1 MTVFHDGT
9 MIPSFF
15 SHVLTMS
22 PAIGSAGLPVWHY
35 LKAKGERRKAKGER
49 RKAKGDTTLPTPGK
63 QRRGRA
69 NGKMLVGTGEIERA
83 IGKTKR
89 SARRII
95 LHHSTFILY
104 CALAAPVVSADYPD
118 RPIRLIVSAAAG
130 SSLDIPARLVA
141 EKLRARLGQP
151 LVVDN
156 RPQAAGTIAAAAAA
170 RAAPDGYTL
179 LWSFNGPL
187 ANAPHL
193 YSSLP
198 YDPQKDFV
206 PVIMTTGQPFVLAV
220 SSGLNVNSVQ
230 GLVALAR
237 ANPGRYNY
245 ASLGNGSGTHL
256 TMELFKSEAK
266 VRITH
271 VPYGSGPASA
281 AALIGGEA
289 QVSFQVPALVLPHTK
304 TGKVTLLAVSTLR
317 RFPLMPEL
325 PTVAEAGLTGFDSDS
340 WNGIIAPAGTPR
352 SVVLRLNREVNE
364 VLQFEDVR
372 ALLAAN
378 LIRVDGGTPEHFGE
392 VMRAASVRWG
402 AVIRQTGA
410 KVD

>member
-1 MTVFHDGT
+1 LIISGPKVAQSEGDVAGT
-9 MIPSFF
+9 FVEF
-15 SHVLTMS
+15 LAR
-22 PAIGSAGLPVWHY
+22 PA
-35 LKAKGERRKAKGER
+35 
-49 RKAKGDTTLPTPGK
+49 
-63 QRRGRA
+63 
-69 NGKMLVGTGEIERA
+69 
-83 IGKTKR
+83 
-89 SARRII
+89 
-95 LHHSTFILY
+95 TFILF
-104 CALAAPVVSADYPD
+104 CALGTQGASAQYPD
-118 RPIRLIVSAAAG
+118 RPLRLIVSAAAG
-130 SSLDIPARLVA
+130 SSLDIPARMVA
-141 EKLRARLGQP
+141 EKLRARMGQP

-156 RPQAAGTIAAAAAA
+156 RPQAGGTIAAAAAA
-170 RAAPDGYTL
+170 RAAPDGHTL

-220 SSGLNVNSVQ
+220 SGALDVSTVQ
-230 GLVALAR
+230 GLIALAR

-266 VRITH
+266 VQMTH

-281 AALIGGEA
+281 TALTGGEA

-304 TGKVTLLAVSTLR
+304 TGKVKLLAVSTAS
-317 RFPLMPEL
+317 RFSLMPEL
-325 PTVAEAGLTGFDSDS
+325 PTVAEAGVPGFDSDS
-340 WNGIIAPAGTPR
+340 WNGIVAPAGTPR
-352 SVVLRLNREVNE
+352 FVVSRLNREVNDA
-364 VLQFEDVR
+364 LQLDDVR

-378 LIRVDGGTPEHFGE
+378 LIRIDGGTPERFGE
-392 VMRAASVRWG
+392 VMRAASARWG